1 LNFLAAGLWA
11 GSFIEVGYFLGHAF
25 RAVLGDIGRYFGLAM
40 LGVFV
45 LISGG
50 VWLLHRVQRRHQSMR
65 LPAAVLPP
73 PAAAVGD

>member
-11 GSFIEVGYFLGHAF
+11 GSFIAVGYFLGHAF